1 MNDAGAS
8 LLLTRLLIHVND
20 VIDEIHDYK
29 MRDETQIYIYIYIYI
44 ERERERGRGW
54 LSRIKWQTARSL
66 EPLFPNQ
73 SLSLPPCQRVSFA
86 PLQRGADPQALI
98 LWKWNIPS
106 LISGS
111 REKRREGKTRETQ
124 GHARRKRE
132 REREDLCVLPCLVKR
147 VSAFSRQFFTR
158 EHALLTTWFL
168 RGYTRRF
175 ANSPIENRSEYNWG

>member
-1 MNDAGAS
+1 MTS
-8 LLLTRLLIHVND
+8 STKFMITKCETRH
-20 VIDEIHDYK
+20 
-29 MRDETQIYIYIYIYI
+29 RYIYIYIYR
-44 ERERERGRGW
+44 ERERERVVVANKVANR
-54 LSRIKWQTARSL
+54 SFARTSFSQ
-66 EPLFPNQ
+66 PVPFPP
-73 SLSLPPCQRVSFA
+73 SLSQRVSFA